1 MSIDSSMPVMA
12 STKEEEESFCY
23 AMQLV
28 TSIVLSMSIKLAVEL
43 GVFDII
49 AKAGAGAGLSSS
61 QIAAQ
66 IGTENPEAPMMLDR
80 ILRLLASH
88 SVLKCTVVNAN
99 DDDHGDRPNFRRV
112 FSLAPV
118 SKYFVKSDED
128 GVSLGALMA
137 LTQDKVLLDSW
148 FQLKGAV
155 VEGGIPFNRVN
166 GTHAFEYPGLDARF
180 NQLFNTAMFDHT
192 TIVIKKILDLY
203 KGFEHLKQLVDVG
216 GGLGV
221 TLSLI
226 TSRYPDIKG
235 INFDLP
241 HVIKDAPSYTGVDH
255 VGGDMFASVP
265 SGDAIFMKWILH
277 NWSDEQCLKLLK
289 NCYSAIPDNGKVIVV
304 EELLPVVPETSTAV
318 KCTSQMDVLMMTHC
332 QGGKERSE
340 QEFIALA
347 IAAGFRGIRYEC
359 FVCNFWVMEFFK

>member
-12 STKEEEESFCY
+12 STKEEEENFCY

-28 TSIVLSMSIKLAVEL
+28 TSVVLSMSMKLAVEL

-49 AKAGAGAGLSSS
+49 AKAGGGVGLSSS

-88 SVLKCTVVNAN
+88 SVLNCTVINTN
-99 DDDHGDRPNFRRV
+99 DDDHSDRPNFHRV
-112 FSLAPV
+112 YSLAHV
-118 SKYFVKSDED
+118 SKYFVKSDEN

-137 LTQDKVLLDSW
+137 LNQDKVFLDSW

-155 VEGGIPFNRVN
+155 MEGGIPFNRVY
-166 GTHAFEYPGLDARF
+166 GTHLFEYPGLDARF

-265 SGDAIFMKWILH
+265 SGDAIFMKCYTRQWK
-277 NWSDEQCLKLLK
+277 S
-289 NCYSAIPDNGKVIVV
+289 NCCGRTSSSCARDQHWCEEHLANGCAYDDT
-304 EELLPVVPETSTAV
+304 LP
-318 KCTSQMDVLMMTHC
+318 
-332 QGGKERSE
+332 ERE
-340 QEFIALA
+340 RA
-347 IAAGFRGIRYEC
+347 
-359 FVCNFWVMEFFK
+359 K

>member
-1 MSIDSSMPVMA
+1 MA

-28 TSIVLSMSIKLAVEL
+28 TSTVLSMSMQSAVEL

-49 AKAGAGAGLSSS
+49 AKAGVGPGLSSPE
-61 QIAAQ
+61 IAAQ
-66 IGTENPEAPMMLDR
+66 IGTKNPEAPVMLDR

-88 SVLKCTVVNAN
+88 SVLNCTVVNAN
-99 DDDHGDRPNFRRV
+99 DDDHGDGPNFLRV
-112 FSLAPV
+112 YSLAPV
-118 SKYFVKSDED
+118 SR
-128 GVSLGALMA
+128 
-137 LTQDKVLLDSW
+137 

-155 VEGGIPFNRVN
+155 LEGGIPFNRVY
-166 GTHAFEYPGLDARF
+166 GTHAFEYPGLDPRF
-180 NQLFNTAMFDHT
+180 NQVFNTAMFNHT

-203 KGFEHLKQLVDVG
+203 KGFEHLEKLVDVG

-226 TSRYPDIKG
+226 TSRYPHIKG

-241 HVIKDAPSYTGVDH
+241 HVIKDAPSYIGVEH

-277 NWSDEQCLKLLK
+277 DWSDEHCLKLLK
-289 NCYSAIPDNGKVIVV
+289 NCYNAIPDNGKVIVV
-304 EELLPVVPETSTAV
+304 EALLPVVPETSTAV
-318 KCTSQMDVLMMTHC
+318 KSTSQIDVLMMT
-332 QGGKERSE
+332 QNPGGKERTE

-347 IAAGFRGIRYEC
+347 TGAGFRGIRYEC